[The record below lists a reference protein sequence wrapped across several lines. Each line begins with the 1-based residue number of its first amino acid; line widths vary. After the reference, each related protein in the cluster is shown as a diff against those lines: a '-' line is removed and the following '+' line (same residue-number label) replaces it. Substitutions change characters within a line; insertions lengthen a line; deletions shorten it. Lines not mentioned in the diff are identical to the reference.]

1 MFFPDCRVKKNWV
14 VSGTRTE
21 LTFRVPATA
30 LQAYKEFES
39 QQPACLYKL
48 SC

>member
-1 MFFPDCRVKKNWV
+1 MFFPDCRVKKL
-14 VSGTRTE
+14 GGFGYLE

-30 LQAYKEFES
+30 LQGIRI
-39 QQPACLYKL
+39 PACLYKL